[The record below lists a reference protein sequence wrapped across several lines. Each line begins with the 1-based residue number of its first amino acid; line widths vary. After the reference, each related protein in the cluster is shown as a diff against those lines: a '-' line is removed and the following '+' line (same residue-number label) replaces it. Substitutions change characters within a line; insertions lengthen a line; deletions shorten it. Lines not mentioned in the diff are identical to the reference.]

1 MTYENRY
8 NDNAMIGV
16 NILGST
22 GFIGKSIIE
31 SFSKDSMFNVSGFS
45 SKDAN
50 LTNLQQT
57 LSLLKYIP
65 EGSILIIASAVTRD
79 KGQLLSAMLDN
90 IKMASNLAS
99 LIFQKSFSHVVYLS
113 TVDVY
118 GRNNL
123 RLTLSESS
131 KIQPDNY
138 YAISKYT
145 SELIL
150 KKACFD
156 KNIYF
161 TVLRLPG
168 VYGPED
174 THRSPIKIFITSVI
188 NGEQIR
194 VVANGSQLRDFLY
207 VNDVQRVI
215 KAVILRKITGT
226 FNVVTGES
234 YTINEVLNL
243 IENISNSSINIF
255 YEENSMDKLDLVFNK
270 SALLSQ
276 VPEFSFTELSDG
288 LENTYKYYC
297 QKNRCNDN

>member
-1 MTYENRY
+1 MTY
-8 NDNAMIGV
+8 DNGLNTMIDV
-16 NILGST
+16 SMLGST
-22 GFIGKSIIE
+22 GFIGKSIM
-31 SFSKDSMFNVSGFS
+31 SSLYRDSMFNASGFS

-57 LSLLKYIP
+57 LSLLKYLP

-79 KGQLLSAMLDN
+79 KGEPLSAMLDN

-118 GRNNL
+118 GRKNL
-123 RLTLSESS
+123 SLPLSESS
-131 KIQPDNY
+131 KIQPDSY

-150 KKACFD
+150 KKACLD
-156 KNIYF
+156 KKVDF

-174 THRSPIKIFITSVI
+174 THRSPIKIFITSSI
-188 NGEQIR
+188 KGTQNR
-194 VVANGSQLRDFLY
+194 VDGDGLQMRDFLY
-207 VNDVQRVI
+207 VEDVQKVI
-215 KAVILRKITGT
+215 KTVILKKIAGT
-226 FNVVTGES
+226 FNIVTGKS

-243 IENISNSSINIF
+243 IENISNSSINRF
-255 YEENSMDKLDLVFNK
+255 YEENSMDKLDLIFNK
-270 SALLSQ
+270 SALLNQ
-276 VPEFSFTELSDG
+276 APEFCFTELSDG
-288 LENTYKYYC
+288 LEKTYKYYY
-297 QKNRCNDN
+297 QKNRCDYS